1 MRPSKNSIIVLRENV
16 PMDEKY
22 YTVMCDGMVVGRN
35 MPLESAMLFV
45 NAMFEK
51 YCKEP
56 NIEITIMREE

>member
-1 MRPSKNSIIVLRENV
+1 ME
-16 PMDEKY
+16 EKY